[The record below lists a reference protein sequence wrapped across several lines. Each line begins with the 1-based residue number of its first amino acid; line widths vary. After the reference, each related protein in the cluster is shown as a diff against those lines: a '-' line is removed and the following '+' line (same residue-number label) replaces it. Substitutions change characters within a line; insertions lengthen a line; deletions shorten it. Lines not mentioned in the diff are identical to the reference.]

1 MSLECQNS
9 NIIHLPNIDS
19 YQNPTLDITSIPRF
33 PLNNDLQP
41 LAVLEYKGIHEI
53 FIIKG
58 QYVKYARRWLGCWG
72 WCACCCSSK
81 KKQKTIHSKL
91 GYMVRIPVSIQS
103 RTGASRTG
111 ASRTGASR
119 TGASREA
126 DYKFSYKNWIIIKKP
141 ELICKL
147 EEWLYLGFYVSLEE
161 YINDDVI
168 IQKAK
173 KIIIEMLDLLPS

>member
-103 RTGASRTG
+103 RTGASR
-111 ASRTGASR
+111 
-119 TGASREA
+119 EA